1 MRFCAR
7 AKVLKT
13 LERGGGNRTL
23 VFSLEGFR
31 RLNTFNAYSDKRA
44 LNGPSEP
51 KRLFGAVRM
60 TQAISVATTTTTTK
74 NPGDGKL
81 S

>member
-1 MRFCAR
+1 
-7 AKVLKT
+7 
-13 LERGGGNRTL
+13 
-23 VFSLEGFR
+23 LEGFR

-60 TQAISVATTTTTTK
+60 TARSQAISVANLTTPTTK
-74 NPGDGKL
+74 KHKKEEA
-81 S
+81 